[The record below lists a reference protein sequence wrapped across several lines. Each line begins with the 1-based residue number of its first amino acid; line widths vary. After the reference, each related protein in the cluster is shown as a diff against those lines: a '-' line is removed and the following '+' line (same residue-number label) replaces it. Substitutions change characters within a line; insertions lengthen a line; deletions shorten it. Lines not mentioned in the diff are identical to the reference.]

1 MTVSET
7 VERGRLALE
16 YMTGDSSG
24 ITKVTETREMEW
36 LTHDEYLKVF
46 NRADL

>member
-1 MTVSET
+1 MAVSEP

-24 ITKVTETREMEW
+24 ITKVTETHEMGCF
-36 LTHDEYLKVF
+36 THDEYLKVF
-46 NRADL
+46 NKSDL